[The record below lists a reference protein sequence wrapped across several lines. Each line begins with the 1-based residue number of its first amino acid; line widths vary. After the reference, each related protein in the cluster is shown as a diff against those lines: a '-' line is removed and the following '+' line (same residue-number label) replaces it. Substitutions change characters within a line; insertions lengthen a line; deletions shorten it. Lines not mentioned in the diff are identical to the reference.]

1 MTPEPEYPGVYLEEI
16 RPAHTITGV
25 PTSTA
30 GFVGRAWRGP
40 LDAAL
45 EVRSF
50 TDYERIFG
58 GLWLASTMGYAV
70 EQFFTNGGER
80 AVIVRVATRSG
91 SGRAAPATI
100 DVGGSLTL
108 EAASPG
114 TWGRNLQV
122 GIATSPGEEDS
133 GLFECTIVDDPAT
146 AADSMH
152 RGGSGAREVFAKLSV
167 DARSPD
173 FVTSVLAERSALVRV
188 SGAITSAP
196 AAGTYQADAASG
208 ADGVST
214 LTAADAAAEVDGDE
228 TARTGLYALLETDIF
243 NLLCIPPLTLADTPN
258 ELPQNVADVPMATLI
273 AAAALCKRR
282 RAVLLIDAPRSWS
295 DDPSVMADQFQAVE
309 RSNAALYVPWLR
321 AADPLRGGAVRDFA
335 PCGAVA
341 GVIGRTDAERGVWST
356 PAGADAVLRGVLG
369 LSTDEGPWSHTR
381 GADRPASHPRDDE
394 RLAALGVNT
403 IRELPQVGPVV
414 WGARTLDTSGE
425 WKYVPVRRLALYLEE
440 SLYRGTQWVV
450 FEPNDE
456 PLWARIRLSVGAFL
470 HGLFRRG
477 AFRGGTPRE
486 AFFVKCDRETM
497 TQSDID
503 RGIVNI
509 VVGFAPLR
517 PAEFVI
523 ISIRQ
528 VSDASR
534 RCRAD

>member
-1 MTPEPEYPGVYLEEI
+1 MPPEPRYPGVYIEEI
-16 RPAHTITGV
+16 RAAHTIDGV
-25 PTSTA
+25 PTSVTA
-30 GFVGRAWRGP
+30 FVGRAWRGP
-40 LDAAL
+40 LDTAL

-50 TDYERIFG
+50 TEYERIFG
-58 GLWLASTMGYAV
+58 GLWLSSTMGYAV
-70 EQFFTNGGER
+70 QQFFANGGER

-91 SGRAAPATI
+91 SGRATPATI

-122 GIATSPGEEDS
+122 GIGTSPGREDS
-133 GLFECTIVDDPAT
+133 GLFEWTIVDDPAT
-146 AADSMH
+146 AADSMQ
-152 RGGSGAREVFAKLSV
+152 RGGSGAREVFANLSL

-173 FVTSVLAERSALVRV
+173 FVKSVMAERSALVRV

-208 ADGVST
+208 ADGIST

-243 NLLCIPPLTLADTPN
+243 NLLCIPPLTLAETAN
-258 ELPQNVADVPMATLI
+258 ELSQRIADVPTATLI
-273 AAAALCKRR
+273 AAAALCRRR
-282 RAVLLIDAPRSWS
+282 RAVLLIDAPGSWT
-295 DDPSVMADQFQAVE
+295 DDPPGATDQFQVVE

-321 AADPLRGGAVRDFA
+321 AADPLRGGAVRDIA

-341 GVIGRTDAERGVWST
+341 GVISRTDAERGVWSA

-369 LSTDEGPWSHTR
+369 LS
-381 GADRPASHPRDDE
+381 SHPRDDQ
-394 RLAALGVNT
+394 RLAALGINT
-403 IRELPQVGPVV
+403 IRKLPHVGHVV

-425 WKYVPVRRLALYLEE
+425 WKYVSVRRVALYLEE

-456 PLWARIRLSVGAFL
+456 PLWARIRQSVGAFL

-477 AFRGGTPRE
+477 AFQGGTPRE

-509 VVGFAPLR
+509 VVGFAPTR

-523 ISIRQ
+523 ISIQ
-528 VSDASR
+528 QISDASR
-534 RCRAD
+534 RCRAE